1 MEFLWELGSAEDME
15 VAAVADL
22 EAAVVV
28 LAASEEEVSEEV
40 VQEEAG
46 KLIYKIIRLVMN
58 NAQLNTNLTVD

>member
-1 MEFLWELGSAEDME
+1 MEFLWELGSAEDMGVE
-15 VAAVADL
+15 AVADL

-28 LAASEEEVSEEV
+28 LAALEEEVSEEV

-58 NAQLNTNLTVD
+58 NAQLNTDLTVD